1 MKESFYRWRDRV
13 IASPGFQ
20 RWSARFPLTRR
31 IARRKASALFDIA
44 AGFVY
49 SQTLYACVRLDIF
62 ETLSDGPQPVAS
74 IARATGLGLEPT
86 ERLLEAAAAL
96 DLLQRRGQGFGL
108 GDLGAAV
115 RGNPGV
121 VAMVNHNQR
130 LYRDLTD
137 PVALL
142 HNNANTELAAF
153 WPYATGQGGQVAAYS
168 ELMAASQSLVAD
180 DILDAYPMGKHTH
193 LWDIAGGNGTF
204 VKRALTRWPQL
215 GATVLDLPAVAAL
228 AQKEITEAGFA
239 SRARALSGDM
249 FEDPLQGQQP
259 DLVSLVRVV
268 HDHDDQ
274 PVQQLFQALYRQM
287 ASGSVLLLA
296 EPMADTPHARPM
308 GHAYF
313 GLYLWAMGSGR
324 PRSVGRLKE
333 MLKQAGFKSCREYPT
348 RRPLM
353 VRVLAASR

>member
-31 IARRKASALFDIA
+31 VARRKAGALFDIA

-49 SQTLYACVRLDIF
+49 SQTLYACVRLDLF
-62 ETLSDGPQPVAS
+62 ETLANGPQSIAS
-74 IARATGLGLEPT
+74 IARATGLDLEPA

-96 DLLQRRGQGFGL
+96 DLLQRRGCGFGL

-130 LYRDLTD
+130 LYHDLID

-142 HNNANTELAAF
+142 QNNANTELAAF
-153 WPYATGQGGQVAAYS
+153 WPYATGMDGEVSAYS

-180 DILDAYPMGKHTH
+180 DILDAYPMGKHTR

-204 VKRALTRWPQL
+204 AMRALTRWPQL
-215 GATVLDLPAVAAL
+215 SATVLDLPAVAAL
-228 AQKEITEAGFA
+228 AQREIAAAGLA
-239 SRARALSGDM
+239 NRARALGGDM

-274 PVQQLFQALYRQM
+274 PVRQLFQALHQGMRP
-287 ASGSVLLLA
+287 GSTLLLA
-296 EPMADTPHARPM
+296 EPMADTPHARRM

-313 GLYLWAMGSGR
+313 GLYLWAMGSGK
-324 PRSVGRLKE
+324 PRSPGRLKTL
-333 MLKQAGFKSCREYPT
+333 LKEAGFSACREYRT

-353 VRVLAASR
+353 VRVLVASR